1 MASVWQNAEEADIK
15 LQHID
20 GKEEGACRELELE
33 GEGREPVQWNE
44 REGSEPGEIGGE
56 ERARHEEE
64 GRGAEWGRCLYVL
77 V

>member
-1 MASVWQNAEEADIK
+1 MHAGSWNWK
-15 LQHID
+15 
-20 GKEEGACRELELE
+20 
-33 GEGREPVQWNE
+33 GREGSQFSGTNE
-44 REGSEPGEIGGE
+44 REGSGPGEIGGE

>member
-44 REGSEPGEIGGE
+44 RTGGIGAGGDRRGREG
-56 ERARHEEE
+56 A
-64 GRGAEWGRCLYVL
+64 A
-77 V
+77 